1 MTKFLVSC
9 MKCLTSLPNL
19 IFNTINQRKDVKS
32 GKMCEWMWACD
43 HKTLIN
49 ISFS

>member
-1 MTKFLVSC
+1 
-9 MKCLTSLPNL
+9 MKHLTSLSQL
-19 IFNTINQRKDVKS
+19 IFNTINQGKDVKS

-43 HKTLIN
+43 HKTPIN